1 MLEEINRVKLISK
14 PVGLLLYIIITSSNR
29 IVATAK
35 RRQALA
41 IKIRSSSKGKVIFK
55 IPFKLESG
63 NNIKAVTK
71 DRWL

>member
-1 MLEEINRVKLISK
+1 M
-14 PVGLLLYIIITSSNR
+14 
-29 IVATAK
+29 VATTK

-41 IKIRSSSKGKVIFK
+41 AKIKSSGKSKVIFK

-63 NNIKAVTK
+63 NNLKAITK